1 LIYYTKKLS
10 MKTKLILGMVLL
22 LGLSI
27 GANAQYS
34 RGGGLQRE
42 RIAQGKSS
50 GELTKGESFRLSQ
63 GQRHMSRERRRYKH
77 NDGHI
82 SRGERRH
89 LRHERRAA
97 SHRIHRYKHNGHK
110 RFS

>member
-1 LIYYTKKLS
+1 

-27 GANAQYS
+27 GANAQYT
-34 RGGGLQRE
+34 RGNDGLQRA
-42 RIAQGKSS
+42 RIAQGARS
-50 GELTKGESFRLSQ
+50 GELTKGEAFRLSEQ
-63 GQRHMSRERRRYKH
+63 QRHMSRERRRYKH

-82 SRGERRH
+82 GRGERKH
-89 LRHERRAA
+89 LRHERHRAG
-97 SHRIHRYKHNGHK
+97 HRIHRYKHNGHK